1 MKRQVELY
9 ISIGDSGQYTR
20 ADMFDFEDIN
30 YTTRIKDIRD
40 IAKVLTDYSH
50 SFTLPASSVNNKLFG
65 HFDRFEVT
73 GTFDARF
80 KRDAIIKI
88 NGIDFRKG
96 SISLNKANLKKGVAY
111 SYSVNFFGET
121 VSLKQ
126 LIGDDKLEALTGTG
140 THLDDFDHILD
151 GAFVSDGYSEGYRY
165 TEGNPI
171 PLARTFNSTN
181 WDYCFPF
188 ISASDYH
195 YYDSNNGLSPRDNGN
210 DSRNIHPNA
219 TYNSSINQY
228 TGVKAFALKPAIK
241 VKWIIKSIEQ
251 KYDIQFSNDFF
262 DDSNPVYEELF
273 MWMNREKGTLEEQ
286 VGESTFELMLDDWAY
301 SSGEVHPTD
310 AQGIIL
316 DQNGTRLYN
325 SVNLDHRTRF
335 VVTPCDSLG
344 IANTTGLWSF
354 DAINAHNGKRDKQ
367 HINIQ
372 GAREIDC
379 TWKSD
384 GEKIPKFIISTKGG
398 ISHFKVSELRI
409 TRIKERS
416 FPLSDQTYDWYGDY
430 VLGNFTINQI
440 SSGLSIRRNLP
451 DMSVLNFLST
461 LFKMFNLTAYYEN
474 GIIQVRTLDE
484 YYEAG
489 RYFDISKYVDYESI
503 QVSKTL
509 LYNKID
515 LLFEGNDTF
524 ALSQA
529 NNITGDEFG
538 NERVDHNSEEI
549 GSILAFDGNKTYSVK
564 LPLEKLMYERM
575 TNQANDTE
583 LTDMQWGWMANE
595 DSSAIK
601 GKPVFMYC
609 KKVENAT
616 EHRFSYIDGGTSV
629 LKTRYIAPSNVLD
642 LDDNDTQTI
651 NFGSEFNEYS
661 GQTAN
666 TSLFDTYYKE
676 YIKAIYNE
684 QSRLFDFEC
693 YLPVNILLRIKP
705 NDKLVIN
712 NKRYRINKFETNLT
726 NGKTKLEVINEL
738 GDGVVIETEVD
749 DTIDEGTGGDTGDNG
764 DNGDGGDN
772 GGGTTNPDVFA
783 FWSTSPAMST
793 ESNACSSSIEG
804 QLYKDSNS
812 ATPQMGDTVY
822 TDETSF
828 ITAGAGWYKHGSDD
842 LYKLNSSG
850 VMIDYSFC
858 MD

>member
-9 ISIGDSGQYTR
+9 ISTGDSGQYTR

-96 SISLNKANLKKGVAY
+96 SISLNKANLKKGVTY

-151 GAFVSDGYSEGYRY
+151 GGFISDGYSEGYQY
-165 TEGNPI
+165 TEGNAT
-171 PLARTFNSTN
+171 PLARSFASTN

-188 ISASDYH
+188 ISSSDYH

-210 DSRNIHPNA
+210 DSRNIHPSA

-251 KYDIQFSNDFF
+251 KYDIQFSDDFF
-262 DDSNPVYEELF
+262 NDNNEVYEELF

-286 VGESTFELMLDDWAY
+286 VGNSDFTLMLDDWQYA
-301 SSGEVHPTD
+301 SGDTFPD
-310 AQGIIL
+310 III
-316 DQNGTRLYN
+316 DQNGTRLFN
-325 SVNLDHRTRF
+325 SPRQDHRTRF
-335 VVTPCDSLG
+335 VVTPCDALG
-344 IANTTGLWSF
+344 VTNTTGLWSF
-354 DAINAHNGKRDKQ
+354 DAINAHNGQRDKQ

-384 GEKIPKFIISTKGG
+384 GIKIPKFIISTKGG
-398 ISHFKVSELRI
+398 ITHFKVSQLRI
-409 TRIKERS
+409 TKILERG
-416 FPLSDQTYDWYGDY
+416 FPLSDQTWDWYGDY
-430 VLGNFTINQI
+430 TLGNTTINQI

-451 DMSVLNFLST
+451 DMSVMQFLST
-461 LFKMFNLTAYYEN
+461 LFKMFNLTAYYDN
-474 GIIQVRTLDE
+474 GIIQVKTFDE
-484 YYEAG
+484 YYDDG
-489 RYFDISKYVDYESI
+489 RYFDISKFVDYDSI

-515 LLFEGNDTF
+515 LVFDGNDTF
-524 ALSQA
+524 ALKQA

-549 GSILAFDGNKTYSVK
+549 GSTLAFDGNKTYSVK
-564 LPLEKLMYERM
+564 LPLEKLMHERM
-575 TNQANDTE
+575 TNQANETE
-583 LTDMQWGWMANE
+583 LTSIQWGWMADE
-595 DSSAIK
+595 DSSEIK
-601 GKPVFMYC
+601 GKPMFMYC
-609 KKVENAT
+609 NKVTSAT
-616 EHRFSYIDGGTSV
+616 QHRFSYVDGGTSV
-629 LKTRYIAPSNVLD
+629 LKTQYIAPSNVRNMS
-642 LDDNDTQTI
+642 DNDSQTV
-651 NFGSEFNEYS
+651 NFGSEFNEYT

-676 YIKAIYNE
+676 YIKAIYDE
-684 QSRLFDFEC
+684 QSRLFDFDC

-738 GDGVVIETEVD
+738 GDGLVIATEEDETVD
-749 DTIDEGTGGDTGDNG
+749 TGGGDTGDTG
-764 DNGDGGDN
+764 GGDT
-772 GGGTTNPDVFA
+772 GGGTDPVTYYP

-793 ESNACSSSIEG
+793 EENACSASIEG
-804 QLYKDSNS
+804 QLYLDVN
-812 ATPQMGDTVY
+812 ATAPSIGDTVY
-822 TDETSF
+822 TDTSG
-828 ITAGAGWYKHGSDD
+828 TTSGAGWYKNDNGD
-842 LYKLNSSG
+842 LYKLDSSG
-850 VMIDYSFC
+850 VMIEYSFC

>member
-9 ISIGDSGQYTR
+9 ISTGDSGQYTR

-96 SISLNKANLKKGVAY
+96 SISLNKANLKKGVTY

-140 THLDDFDHILD
+140 THLDNFDHILD
-151 GAFVSDGYSEGYRY
+151 GGFISDGYSEGYRY
-165 TEGNPI
+165 TEGNST
-171 PLARTFNSTN
+171 PLARTFASTD

-188 ISASDYH
+188 ISSSDYH

-219 TYNSSINQY
+219 TYNASINQY

-251 KYDIQFSNDFF
+251 KYDIQFSDDFF
-262 DDSNPVYEELF
+262 TDSNEVYEELF
-273 MWMNREKGTLEEQ
+273 MWMNRESGTLEDQ
-286 VGESTFELMLDDWAY
+286 VGTSEFTLMLDDWQYA
-301 SSGEVHPTD
+301 SGDNYPD
-310 AQGIIL
+310 IIL

-325 SVNLDHRTRF
+325 SPRQDHRTRF
-335 VVTPCDSLG
+335 VVTPCDASG
-344 IANTTGLWSF
+344 VTNTTGLWSF
-354 DAINAHNGKRDKQ
+354 DAINAHNGQRDKQ

-384 GEKIPKFIISTKGG
+384 GIKIPKFIISTTGG
-398 ISHFKVSELRI
+398 ITHFKVSELRI
-409 TRIKERS
+409 TKILERG
-416 FPLSDQTYDWYGDY
+416 FPLSDLTWDWYGDY
-430 VLGNFTINQI
+430 TLGTNVINQI

-451 DMSVLNFLST
+451 DMSIMKFLST
-461 LFKMFNLTAYYEN
+461 LFKMFNLTAYYDN
-474 GIIQVRTLDE
+474 GIIQVKTFDE
-484 YYEAG
+484 YYDDG
-489 RYFDISKYVDYESI
+489 RYFDISKFVDYEAI

-515 LLFEGNDTF
+515 LVFEGNDTF
-524 ALSQA
+524 ALKQA

-549 GSILAFDGNKTYSVK
+549 GSTLAFDGNKTYSVK
-564 LPLEKLMYERM
+564 LPLEKLMHERM
-575 TNQANDTE
+575 TNQANETG
-583 LTDMQWGWMANE
+583 LTSIQWGWMANE

-601 GKPVFMYC
+601 GKAMFMYC
-609 KKVENAT
+609 NKVTSAT
-616 EHRFSYIDGGTSV
+616 QHRFSYVDGGTSV
-629 LKTRYIAPSNVLD
+629 LKTQYIAPSNVRNMS
-642 LDDNDTQTI
+642 DNDSQTV
-651 NFGSEFNEYS
+651 NFGSEFNEFT

-676 YIKAIYNE
+676 YIKAIYDE
-684 QSRLFDFEC
+684 QSRLFDFDC

-738 GDGVVIETEVD
+738 GDGLVIATEEDET
-749 DTIDEGTGGDTGDNG
+749 IGEGTDT
-764 DNGDGGDN
+764 
-772 GGGTTNPDVFA
+772 GGGTTNPEVFA

-793 ESNACSSSIEG
+793 EENACTSSIEG

-812 ATPQMGDTVY
+812 SVPQIGDTVY

-842 LYKLNSSG
+842 LYKLNSNG